1 MVRPNIEELKARGDV
16 EGLIGALE
24 DSDADVRW
32 KAAYALGEIGDERAV
47 EPLIEALKDSNK
59 DVRENA
65 AEALKKIVLN
75 AINEAQSLLQQ
86 AKEFGCC
93 DTSEAEEL
101 LNRARTEFEDGNYAR
116 SISDARRSEEIAREI
131 KE

>member
-1 MVRPNIEELKARGDV
+1 MVRPNIKELKARGDV

-24 DSDADVRW
+24 DSDAGVRW
-32 KAAYALGEIGDERAV
+32 KAAYALGEIGDERAI
-47 EPLIEALKDSNK
+47 EPLIEALKDS
-59 DVRENA
+59 DEYVRKGA
-65 AEALKKIVLN
+65 AHALGKI

-86 AKEFGCC
+86 AKEFGYC

-101 LNRARTEFEDGNYAR
+101 LNKARTEFEDGNYAQA
-116 SISDARRSEEIAREI
+116 ISDARKSEEIAREI